1 MTRSAKSATRRD
13 RFFETISKAR
23 VRRSVALMGV
33 CNVTPDSFSDGGR
46 HFTEHDA
53 KARVDA
59 LIAEGADI
67 VDIGGE
73 STRPGARPVS
83 ADAQL
88 SRVLTIVRYA
98 AERTCVSIDTTD
110 PRVAH
115 ACLDAGA
122 VCVNDVSNLADPEI
136 ADVAFGAGAALVLSH
151 ARGMQTAM
159 RGFGGVAESV
169 YEDVVLD
176 VLDDFRAAR
185 NKAIARGVPHEA
197 IVMDPGLGFGKTAR
211 HSMELLRRTRELV
224 IGAET
229 AVLVGASRKSFLTL
243 VDQGIGPSERIGAS
257 VMAAVFAARAGAS
270 VVRIHDV
277 RATRQALDLD
287 TVLDTPP
294 GHGDGRGV
302 RDVRSRGDR
311 AENQARGDRAKADDR
326 AKKGEGR

>member
-1 MTRSAKSATRRD
+1 MTKGAKSATRRD

-46 HFTEHDA
+46 HFTEDDA

-83 ADAQL
+83 ADEQL

-122 VCVNDVSNLADPEI
+122 VCVNDVSNLADPEL

-151 ARGMQTAM
+151 ARGTQTSM
-159 RGFGGVAESV
+159 RGFGGVAESA
-169 YEDVVLD
+169 YDDVVLD

-185 NKAIARGVPHEA
+185 NKAIARGVPHDA

-211 HSMELLRRTRELV
+211 HSMDLLRRTRELV
-224 IGAET
+224 LGAESP
-229 AVLVGASRKSFLTL
+229 VLVGASRKSFLTL
-243 VDQGIGPSERIGAS
+243 VDRGVTPSERIGAS
-257 VMAAVFAARAGAS
+257 VMAAAFAARAGAS

-277 RATRQALDLD
+277 RATRQAIDLD

-302 RDVRSRGDR
+302 RDVRSRGDHLR
-311 AENQARGDRAKADDR
+311 AAIDGGDRAKNKR
-326 AKKGEGR
+326 NGEGEGR